1 MRGIFPVH
9 LRWYHLV
16 AFSSNP
22 ETIGLKSWPTRT
34 KPLVRRRLPRG
45 KPGKFSNGWFVP
57 RTPSIP
63 ARNTADGPAPKSLLF
78 PSDPWIHDKRDYWE
92 GPKMCECKT
101 YARLR
106 VTPIKLSSRSVEG
119 LKPYP
124 RSGEGCRDLYLGNL
138 NMSKRS
144 SMAGLLSG
152 AYGLPGRAT
161 GFGKL
166 SRLRAVNGFKPQF
179 RSMNFRIET

>member
-1 MRGIFPVH
+1 MRPTASRRQGCQGRTQRVCGRYQRPIEANNRPRSVPGH
-9 LRWYHLV
+9 VNLRQ
-16 AFSSNP
+16 
-22 ETIGLKSWPTRT
+22 TR
-34 KPLVRRRLPRG
+34 LLRG
-45 KPGKFSNGWFVP
+45 S
-57 RTPSIP
+57 
-63 ARNTADGPAPKSLLF
+63 
-78 PSDPWIHDKRDYWE
+78 
-92 GPKMCECKT
+92 KMRECKT
-101 YARLR
+101 YAWLR
-106 VTPIKLSSRSVEG
+106 ITPIKRSSRSVEG
-119 LKPYP
+119 LEPYR

-152 AYGLPGRAT
+152 AYGLPGKAT

>member
-1 MRGIFPVH
+1 
-9 LRWYHLV
+9 
-16 AFSSNP
+16 
-22 ETIGLKSWPTRT
+22 
-34 KPLVRRRLPRG
+34 
-45 KPGKFSNGWFVP
+45 
-57 RTPSIP
+57 
-63 ARNTADGPAPKSLLF
+63 
-78 PSDPWIHDKRDYWE
+78 
-92 GPKMCECKT
+92 MCECKT
-101 YARLR
+101 YGWLR

-119 LKPYP
+119 LKPHP
-124 RSGEGCRDLYLGNL
+124 RSVEGCRDLYLGNL

-152 AYGLPGRAT
+152 VYGLPGRAT